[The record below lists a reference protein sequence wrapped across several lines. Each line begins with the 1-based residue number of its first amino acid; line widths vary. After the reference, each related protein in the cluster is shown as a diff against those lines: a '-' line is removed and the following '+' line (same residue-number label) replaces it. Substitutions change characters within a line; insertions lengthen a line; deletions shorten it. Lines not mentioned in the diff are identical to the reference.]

1 MERKIVALLQARTDS
16 TRLSGKVLKKL
27 LGVPMIIQ
35 ELQRISRSKY
45 INKLILATSDE
56 PSDDELAQLVLDY
69 GFNLYRGSKN
79 NVLKRFIDSLQPL
92 NLKDNDIVV
101 RLTGDC
107 PVHDSDIIDET
118 ISAFLNTDCDY
129 LTNAIKPIYPDGLDV
144 EVFTYSSLMSAHKLA
159 KKPSQL
165 EHATPFIRD
174 SGLFKTVDLKKKE
187 IYPQWRLTVDEAEDF
202 IVIEKIYNHFCNN
215 SFTFSDMIA
224 YLEKNP
230 EIIDINKHIGRNE
243 GYLKSLKEDLLHKDT

>member
-1 MERKIVALLQARTDS
+1 MAKQIIALLQARSAS
-16 TRLSGKVLKKL
+16 TRLPAKVLKKL

-35 ELQRISRSKY
+35 ELQRISKSKY
-45 INKLILATSDE
+45 INKLIIATSDK
-56 PSDDELAQLVLDY
+56 PSDDELSQIIADY
-69 GFNLYRGSKN
+69 GFHIYRGSKN
-79 NVLKRFIDSLQPL
+79 NVLKRFIDSLKEL
-92 NLKDNDIVV
+92 DLKDTDIVV

-129 LTNAIKPIYPDGLDV
+129 LTNSVKPIYPDGLDV
-144 EVFTYSSLMSAHKLA
+144 EVFTYVSLKTANELA

-174 SGLFKTVDLKKKE
+174 SGLFKTVNIRKKE
-187 IYPQWRLTVDEAEDF
+187 IHPQWRLTVDEPEDF
-202 IVIEKIYNHFCNN
+202 LVIEKIYNHFGNN
-215 SFTFSDMIA
+215 NFNFTEMIS

-230 EIIDINKHIGRNE
+230 DIININSHISRNK
-243 GYLKSLKEDLLHKDT
+243 GYLKSLEEDLLQKDT